1 MNKYNTKYN
10 TKYKCRYYK
19 KDVILPNDNV
29 SNDEIDYI
37 RNMLYQKDYLNIF
50 FIENEDKPIDE
61 NDLKILSDAVYDLYE
76 MVKDNDILK
85 IFMEKAASKIMTEEL
100 QLGLC
105 ILYSYDYMYIIHNC
119 VSEYLDTGFISL
131 ENIEKMNKI
140 LE

>member
-50 FIENEDKPIDE
+50 SIENEDKPIDE
-61 NDLKILSDAVYDLYE
+61 KDLKILSDAVYDLYE